1 VVYVGDR
8 PPQRRE
14 WSPIV
19 ERTVRADA
27 ATPIIKP
34 LPPESFVDFTDG
46 EHGYNAETR
55 WEALAETGY
64 LTPNDRFF
72 IRSHAPTPRLDA
84 ASWRLRV
91 DGPGVERPLELR
103 YDDVLRLPAVTLTR
117 ALECAGNGRVFF
129 AERHGREAPG
139 TPWRLGAIGVA
150 EWTGAPLREVLER
163 AGIKAS
169 AHDVMAESLDEV
181 RMRRPLPVEKA
192 MDDALLVYTMNGE
205 TLPPDHGFPVR
216 LLVPGW
222 AAVASVKWLGRL
234 YVAEGPLY
242 SPWNTE
248 DYVLTGGRFGQSR
261 VPLTS
266 QGIKSALELPWPA
279 RLACGRHVVR
289 GRSWSGA
296 GAIASVEYSVDGGGW
311 RNARISG
318 QNLPGAWAQW
328 SFLWDAR
335 PGLHEVRVMATD
347 EAGNAQPDEVEWNDL
362 GYLYDGVVGHPV
374 EVL

>member
-1 VVYVGDR
+1 M
-8 PPQRRE
+8 E
-14 WSPIV
+14 S
-19 ERTVRADA
+19 TVRANA

-34 LPPESFVDFTDG
+34 LPPEEFVDFADG

-55 WEALAETGY
+55 WEALAKTGY

-72 IRSHAPTPRLDA
+72 IRSHAATPRLDA

-91 DGPGVERPLELR
+91 DGPGVERPLEIG
-103 YDDVLRLPAVTLTR
+103 YDAVLRLPAVTLTR
-117 ALECAGNGRVFF
+117 ALECAGNGRAFF
-129 AERHGREAPG
+129 AERQGREAPG

-169 AHDVMAESLDEV
+169 ARDVMAESLDGV

-192 MDDALLVYTMNGE
+192 MDDALLVYAMNGE

-234 YVAEGPLY
+234 HVAERRLY

-248 DYVLTGGRFGQSR
+248 DYVLTGGRSGQSR

-279 RLACGRHVVR
+279 RLERGRHVVR

-296 GAIASVEYSVDGGGW
+296 GSISRVEYRIGEGEW
-311 RNARISG
+311 RIARIFG
-318 QNLPGAWAQW
+318 PNVPGAWARW
-328 SFLWDAR
+328 SFLWDAS
-335 PGLHEVRVMATD
+335 PGRHEVRVRATD
-347 EAGNAQPDEVEWNDL
+347 EAGNVQPDEVEWNDL
-362 GYLYDGVVGHPV
+362 GYLYDGVV
-374 EVL
+374 

>member
-1 VVYVGDR
+1 M
-8 PPQRRE
+8 
-14 WSPIV
+14 

-27 ATPIIKP
+27 TTPIIKA
-34 LPPESFVDFTDG
+34 LPQELFVDFTDG

-64 LTPNDRFF
+64 LTPNHTFF
-72 IRSHAPTPRLDA
+72 IRSHAPTPRLEA
-84 ASWRLRV
+84 AGWRLRV
-91 DGPGVERPLELR
+91 DGPGVERPMELR
-103 YDDVLRLPAVTLTR
+103 YDDVLRLPAVTVTR

-129 AERHGREAPG
+129 AERQAREAPG

-150 EWTGAPLREVLER
+150 QWTGAPLREVLER

-169 AHDVMAESLDEV
+169 ARNVMAESLDGV
-181 RMRRPLPVEKA
+181 GMRRPLPVEKA
-192 MDDALLVYTMNGE
+192 MDDALLVYGMNGE

-216 LLVPGW
+216 VLVPGW

-234 YVAEGPLY
+234 YVAERPLY

-248 DYVLTGGRFGQSR
+248 DYVLTGGQFGESR
-261 VPLTS
+261 VPITS

-279 RLACGRHVVR
+279 RLARGRHVVR

-296 GAIASVEYSVDGGGW
+296 GAIAGVEYSVGGGGW
-311 RNARISG
+311 RNARIFG
-318 QNLPGAWAQW
+318 PNVPGAWARW

-335 PGLHEVRVMATD
+335 PGQHEVRVRATD
-347 EAGNAQPDEVEWNDL
+347 EAGNVQSDEVEWNDL